1 MIHMHARFL
10 ITVKERWRELTD
22 VTRKMHILRLLNATD
37 VSDRNKRMAAV
48 RSILYL
54 AQGNFQFIVLIT
66 NYFPYC
72 NSVYFPATLCLF

>member
-1 MIHMHARFL
+1 MHARFL

-54 AQGNFQFIVLIT
+54 AQGNFHFIVL
-66 NYFPYC
+66 
-72 NSVYFPATLCLF
+72 VELLELK